1 MNLKPFYLFLIFL
14 SITISHVKA
23 IPTDTLLTQFY
34 TRAAKLMEIGKY
46 DDAQATF
53 DSAFATKGVKQSPVY
68 PVLLNEQATL
78 LVYLGKNEEAF
89 EMKKSVLPY
98 LPKTTDLEKH
108 ISVYND
114 LAILYRQRH
123 INDST
128 LYYYNK
134 ALEAALQYKDESWIA
149 HIYNNLSVFYFNIRQ
164 LDEAEKYTNLA
175 IQYSTNINDTFVQ
188 FSSWQLNAA
197 IKSELNKLKEAETSI
212 RKAWSIACQADDN
225 AATWKIR
232 CMPSLLRMFERK
244 EQSDSVEY
252 YLQMGNQLLKNIP
265 LHSIP
270 AIGFIQIRAAAE
282 LNRGNYR
289 QALKDYLWLRE
300 KNIGSEP
307 KTLLTQIAQCYHA
320 IGKNELA
327 YAYMDSARMWTDTL
341 AQHNLTQQMAEFNVK
356 YQTQE
361 KELQITHLQQEKL
374 ASQAAFL
381 KMAICAGC
389 LLVLA
394 IMGVVILYYKK
405 RATEKE
411 VKLLK
416 KQKELE
422 STQRYIE
429 GLEEECKFFAKELH
443 DGIANDLLGIQMKLA
458 FSNEPIS
465 QQVTEMIKK
474 VHHDVRTISHEL
486 MPPEFEQLSL
496 NDILEHYA
504 QTQSQN
510 NQLDI
515 CFQAITTDGTNIEKL
530 PSRTSREVYRI
541 VQEVTSNILK
551 YATGVTHIDIALVYH
566 ANRECELKITDNGKP
581 QNNVSNSNNKTTQGI
596 GLRTVADRAKSISG
610 TIEFRTMEGYNQFY
624 LSFNSKQDE

>member
-1 MNLKPFYLFLIFL
+1 M
-14 SITISHVKA
+14 
-23 IPTDTLLTQFY
+23 
-34 TRAAKLMEIGKY
+34 
-46 DDAQATF
+46 
-53 DSAFATKGVKQSPVY
+53 
-68 PVLLNEQATL
+68 
-78 LVYLGKNEEAF
+78 
-89 EMKKSVLPY
+89 
-98 LPKTTDLEKH
+98 PKTTDLEKH

-197 IKSELNKLKEAETSI
+197 IKSELNKLKETETSI

-270 AIGFIQIRAAAE
+270 AIGFIQIRAATE

-486 MPPEFEQLSL
+486 MPPELEQLSL

-515 CFQAITTDGTNIEKL
+515 CFQAITTNGIKIEKL
-530 PSRTSREVYRI
+530 PSRTSREIYRI

-581 QNNVSNSNNKTTQGI
+581 QNNVSNSKNKTTQGI

-610 TIEFRTMEGYNQFY
+610 TIEFRTMEGCNQFY
-624 LSFNSKQDE
+624 LSFNSKQNE